1 LILGDDAI
9 DDIFVPEEVTNGR
22 IESEELSYL
31 LDILDSS
38 EVEAVQTGLRRN
50 KRDLLFSGFLHVVD
64 VDTVPCTRC
73 NPYRWQFVLKP
84 MAVYTDPDDGLE

>member
-50 KRDLLFSGFLHVVD
+50 KRDLLFSGFLHVVESLA
-64 VDTVPCTRC
+64 VRVETYGCTH
-73 NPYRWQFVLKP
+73 
-84 MAVYTDPDDGLE
+84 